1 MSIRSS
7 RVRHSLSIAVIV
19 LTGTALLAMNRP
31 AVAQSP
37 PVELPASYQMA
48 ATAKPLSLALSAP
61 AVLPIFVDVGLGV
74 SSAQLNNQPF
84 AMADAAPFSIP
95 LLGALDL
102 LGGPEGLVRDFLPE
116 ILIGIPS
123 LWGGDPLP
131 IDAATILP
139 PEVKTYL
146 NELLAI
152 GIPKLRSASCTAFW
166 PQEPRSVT
174 CGNPVS
180 ILDAIRFK
188 EFGGKAA
195 NSSIAGNA
203 KAVGSRA
210 ESTIKEITTAD
221 AGGIL
226 PGLKVGEISSYAF
239 GQPEG
244 SLLAAGA
251 GVKVEDVD
259 ILGLIKI
266 DSVETSMSASMSGQ
280 EGSGKT
286 ELKPCQVKGLTLL
299 GMPAKVT
306 DHGLEFEDSGLV
318 GGIARRV
325 FGEDRNGQDFAEKVQ
340 AALAKAGV
348 SLEVRGTRSAKSGDN
363 GTAEAMSGACVS
375 IGVDIPVSSTQIKIN
390 IGDVGLK
397 MSASGADDL
406 ALNFGSQ
413 VVAPPPP
420 VPTSPTSPTSAPSPV
435 LATPMSSKDFV
446 AGPVSPPEL
455 SIGAPVA
462 GLPTAPTP
470 PVSNQ
475 VALSARPISS
485 ECGVKCVF
493 PPFALLALATPFLVV
508 VRRMPGRRR
517 FEL

>member
-1 MSIRSS
+1 MA
-7 RVRHSLSIAVIV
+7 IAV
-19 LTGTALLAMNRP
+19 LTASTLLPARGS
-31 AVAQSP
+31 AVAQAP
-37 PVELPASYQMA
+37 PVELPDSYQMA
-48 ATAKPLSLALSAP
+48 ATAKPFSLALSAP

-74 SSAQLNNQPF
+74 STAQLNNQPF

-131 IDAATILP
+131 IDAETILP

-166 PQEPRSVT
+166 PQEPREVA

-188 EFGGKAA
+188 EFAGKAA
-195 NSSIAGNA
+195 NTSISGNA
-203 KAVGSRA
+203 KAVETRSEA
-210 ESTIKEITTAD
+210 TINEIATAT

-226 PGLKVGEISSYAF
+226 PSLKVGHISSYAF
-239 GQPEG
+239 GKPEG
-244 SLLAAGA
+244 ALLAAGA

-259 ILGLIKI
+259 VLGLIKI
-266 DSVETSMSASMSGQ
+266 DSVETSMSASMSGE
-280 EGSGKT
+280 EGSGKAD
-286 ELKPCQVKGLTLL
+286 LKRCEVKGLKLL

-306 DHGLEFEDSGLV
+306 DHGLEFGEDLGLV
-318 GGIARRV
+318 GGVARRV

-340 AALAKAGV
+340 AMLAKAGV
-348 SLEVRGTRSAKSGDN
+348 SLEVRGAQSAQSVAN
-363 GTAEAMSGACVS
+363 GTAVEMTGACVS
-375 IGVDIPVSSTQIKIN
+375 IGVDVPVSSTHIKIN

-397 MSASGADDL
+397 MSASGSDDL
-406 ALNFGSQ
+406 DLNFGGQ
-413 VVAPPPP
+413 VVTPPSAPAA
-420 VPTSPTSPTSAPSPV
+420 PTSASPT
-435 LATPMSSKDFV
+435 TPPLLTPPMTANDFL
-446 AGPVSPPEL
+446 AGPVTAPDV
-455 SIGAPVA
+455 SIGAPV
-462 GLPTAPTP
+462 LPASTGSP
-470 PVSNQ
+470 PVSRNP
-475 VALSARPISS
+475 VALGAQPVSA

-493 PPFALLALATPFLVV
+493 PPFALLALVMPFLVV
-508 VRRMPGRRR
+508 ARRIPGRQR
-517 FEL
+517 FDI